1 MMIQWTKQEILR
13 VSAESLVDARTI
25 RRFLEGKKPVRD
37 SSIRNIVETAKR
49 LGLKVPKNGR

>member
-1 MMIQWTKQEILR
+1 MTQWTKQEILR

-37 SSIRNIVETAKR
+37 SSARNIVETAKR
-49 LGLKVPKNGR
+49 LGLKIPRGK